1 MKEIDLSKLKVDR
14 QASAVPKLIQHSR
27 LKWWH
32 AVPVLL
38 LGLLAWR
45 LIFPAPVLVQTTQV
59 VSAWPSQQYLMLDAT
74 GYVVARR
81 KAAVASKGTGRVEW
95 LGASEGDHVKAGTV
109 VARLESSD
117 VSAGYQAAA
126 ANSDVAATGV
136 GSALTELSDADVNL
150 QRVSI
155 LYTKGL
161 VPQMN
166 QREAMSRFSRAKAAV
181 ASARASLAAARANQ
195 DNARSAVD
203 NTEIRAP
210 FDGVVIARSANVGD
224 IVTPLSSAADA
235 KGAVMVMADMSTL
248 EINADVSESSLSS
261 IRVGQ
266 PCEITLDAFANR
278 RFRGEVS
285 AIVPTINRASAT
297 VTTKIRILDATAGI
311 LPDMSARVSFLSQAV
326 PASAQKAVLAVDP
339 KAIRGSASGNEVA
352 VISTDLSV
360 QIRKVVLGATL
371 GDVVAVRGAL
381 KAGDVL
387 VLSPGE
393 KLSGGDRVTVAE
405 LK

>member
-1 MKEIDLSKLKVDR
+1 MNDIDLSKLKVER
-14 QASAVPKLIQHSR
+14 QASAAPKLLQRSR
-27 LKWWH
+27 WRWWH
-32 AVPVLL
+32 AALVVLL
-38 LGLLAWR
+38 GVLAWR
-45 LIFPAPVLVQTTQV
+45 LVFPAPVLVQTTQV

-109 VARLESSD
+109 VARLESND

-126 ANSDVAATGV
+126 ANSDVAATAV
-136 GSALTELSDADVNL
+136 GSALTELNDADVNL

-155 LYTKGL
+155 LYNKGL
-161 VPQMN
+161 VPQVN

-181 ASARASLAAARANQ
+181 TSARASLAAARANQ

-297 VTTKIRILDATAGI
+297 VTTKIRILDADAGI

-326 PASAQKAVLAVDP
+326 SASDRQAVLAADP
-339 KAIRGSASGNEVA
+339 KAIRGGESGSEVLVVTA
-352 VISTDLSV
+352 DHTV
-360 QIRKVVLGATL
+360 QVRKVVLGTAL
-371 GDVVAVRGAL
+371 GDVVALRGAL
-381 KAGDVL
+381 KVGDVL
-387 VLSPGE
+387 VLAPGE
-393 KLSGGDRVTVAE
+393 SLASGDRVTVAE

>member
-1 MKEIDLSKLKVDR
+1 VNDIDLSKLKVER
-14 QASAVPKLIQHSR
+14 QASAAPKLLQRSR
-27 LKWWH
+27 WRWWH
-32 AVPVLL
+32 AALVVLL
-38 LGLLAWR
+38 GVLAWR
-45 LIFPAPVLVQTTQV
+45 LVFPAPVLVQTTQV

-109 VARLESSD
+109 VARLESND

-126 ANSDVAATGV
+126 ANSDVAATAV
-136 GSALTELSDADVNL
+136 GSALTELNDADVNL

-155 LYTKGL
+155 LYNKGL
-161 VPQMN
+161 VPQVN

-181 ASARASLAAARANQ
+181 TSARASLAAARANQ

-297 VTTKIRILDATAGI
+297 VTTKIRILDADAGI

-326 PASAQKAVLAVDP
+326 SASDRQAVLAADP
-339 KAIRGSASGNEVA
+339 KAIRGGESGSEVLVVTA
-352 VISTDLSV
+352 DHTV
-360 QIRKVVLGATL
+360 QVRKVVLGTAL
-371 GDVVAVRGAL
+371 GDVVALRGAL
-381 KAGDVL
+381 KVGDVL
-387 VLSPGE
+387 VLAPGE
-393 KLSGGDRVTVAE
+393 SLASGDRVTVAE